1 MQCWRP
7 LQGRKLLLTRIA
19 LSRCAALCSILYP
32 DEAVEESRLLVA
44 SLTKKHSML

>member
-7 LQGRKLLLTRIA
+7 LQGRKLLLTSIA
-19 LSRCAALCSILYP
+19 LSRCALYSILYP
-32 DEAVEESRLLVA
+32 DEAVEESALLVA